1 MRQVVV
7 GRWTLIPMISASD
20 VLQAISEI
28 HQYSML
34 LIEFKDSTTVGI
46 LHSESDSMSYFKL
59 QGGLKPSERVAL
71 VRGVEEGNPPS
82 ALKSLTVEEL
92 IREVEGRK
100 AKHIW
105 LEAVGEEKREH
116 GFLSISEL
124 KLFLRNNSSRQS
136 HQHH

>member
-1 MRQVVV
+1 MRHVVV
-7 GRWTLIPMISASD
+7 ARWTLIPMISASD

-34 LIEFKDSTTVGI
+34 LIELKDSTTVGI
-46 LHSESDSMSYFKL
+46 LHSRADSMSYFKL
-59 QGGLKPSERVAL
+59 EGGLKHSERVAL
-71 VRGVEEGNPPS
+71 VRGVEQGNPPH
-82 ALKSLTVEEL
+82 ALKALTVEEL

-105 LEAVGEEKREH
+105 LEAVGDERREH

-124 KLFLRNNSSRQS
+124 KLFLRNNPGR
-136 HQHH
+136 

>member
-1 MRQVVV
+1 
-7 GRWTLIPMISASD
+7 MISASD

-34 LIEFKDSTTVGI
+34 LIELKDSTTVGI
-46 LHSESDSMSYFKL
+46 LRSESDSMSYFKL
-59 QGGLKPSERVAL
+59 QGGLKPSERVTLARR
-71 VRGVEEGNPPS
+71 VKEGSPPS
-82 ALKSLTVEEL
+82 TLRALTVEEL
-92 IREVEGRK
+92 IHEVEGRK

-124 KLFLRNNSSRQS
+124 KLFLRSNPGRQS
-136 HQHH
+136 PHHY

>member
-1 MRQVVV
+1 
-7 GRWTLIPMISASD
+7 MISASD

-34 LIEFKDSTTVGI
+34 LIELKDSTTVGI
-46 LHSESDSMSYFKL
+46 LHSGGDTMSYFKL
-59 QGGLKPSERVAL
+59 GGGLKHSERVAL
-71 VRGVEEGNPPS
+71 VRGVKEGKTTQS
-82 ALKSLTVEEL
+82 LKALTVEEL

-124 KLFLRNNSSRQS
+124 KLFLRNNPSR
-136 HQHH
+136 

>member
-1 MRQVVV
+1 
-7 GRWTLIPMISASD
+7 MISASD

-34 LIEFKDSTTVGI
+34 LIELKDSTTVGI

-59 QGGLKPSERVAL
+59 AGGLKPSERRTLARRVK
-71 VRGVEEGNPPS
+71 EGSPPS
-82 ALKSLTVEEL
+82 TLKGLTVEEL
-92 IREVEGRK
+92 ILEVEGRK

-124 KLFLRNNSSRQS
+124 KLFLRSNPGRQ
-136 HQHH
+136 

>member
-1 MRQVVV
+1 
-7 GRWTLIPMISASD
+7 MISASD

-34 LIEFKDSTTVGI
+34 LIELKDSNTVGI
-46 LHSESDSMSYFKL
+46 LHSGGDSMSYFKL
-59 QGGLKPSERVAL
+59 EGGLKHPERVAL
-71 VRGVEEGNPPS
+71 VRRVQEGNPPH
-82 ALKSLTVEEL
+82 ALKALTVDEL

-105 LEAVGEEKREH
+105 LEAGGDERREH

-124 KLFLRNNSSRQS
+124 KLFLRNNPSR
-136 HQHH
+136 